1 MNSPLSFR
9 SAAATVAVTLTALTQ
24 VVYSQAPA
32 AQGGQARAAAAQQ
45 APSGVQR
52 FEARTGGS
60 THISFRSDAPL
71 ETLDGVTSVATG
83 NFTVNLDHPNQQA
96 TGRIET
102 TVASLRTGNDMRDEH
117 LRGDSWLD
125 GAHHPNIVF
134 EITGTDIR
142 GPIRPGRPVR
152 GRVRGRFTLHGVTK
166 DIVAPVTVRLVP
178 LTSNE
183 SDQIGINAD
192 MLRVQAEFKILLTDY
207 GISVPSVVRLKVS
220 NEIQIRVDLT
230 TFRTQG

>member
-1 MNSPLSFR
+1 MNPY
-9 SAAATVAVTLTALTQ
+9 Q
-24 VVYSQAPA
+24 VVSTLAERFA
-32 AQGGQARAAAAQQ
+32 AEGG
-45 APSGVQR
+45 
-52 FEARTGGS
+52 
-60 THISFRSDAPL
+60 
-71 ETLDGVTSVATG
+71 
-83 NFTVNLDHPNQQA
+83 TV
-96 TGRIET
+96 
-102 TVASLRTGNDMRDEH
+102 
-117 LRGDSWLD
+117 
-125 GAHHPNIVF
+125 
-134 EITGTDIR
+134 
-142 GPIRPGRPVR
+142 VR